1 MLASRRVSYIQTIN
15 IWFPSTA
22 TLPVLSS
29 KLQECHRRRC
39 NVRRFGPGLCRDW
52 RRESTN
58 QNRVLKAMCF
68 LFLVEI
74 WEGKFQDAFRL
85 LFRFSFFRWLCEWL
99 FFRQHGC
106 LLIDSFLGWP
116 FFWVT
121 LVTFPWVIGFLFTQ
135 KNKTLRETS
144 VNTAPTTP
152 LWNQARCYGLLLT
165 WLVSWRTTTSTWPRL
180 VCLRCFLFGHSSD
193 LPII

>member
-85 LFRFSFFRWLCEWL
+85 LFRFSFFVDCVSD
-99 FFRQHGC
+99 F
-106 LLIDSFLGWP
+106 FLGNMGVYLSIHFLDDH
-116 FFWVT
+116 FFGW
-121 LVTFPWVIGFLFTQ
+121 LWWLSLGWLDSCSP
-135 KNKTLRETS
+135 KKTKHCVKLRW
-144 VNTAPTTP
+144 TP
-152 LWNQARCYGLLLT
+152 LPQHPCGTRHVAMVC
-165 WLVSWRTTTSTWPRL
+165 SW
-180 VCLRCFLFGHSSD
+180 HD
-193 LPII
+193 